1 MTEKNKKERRQAM
14 SSFIF
19 IFSFTLL
26 LFVLFAIC
34 TLKTAERGISL
45 LDEKKVRYD
54 DIFRKQAGYNY
65 RMDEIFKDMN
75 NLYTQK
81 RTDNEQA
88 QYQMIIAGKGCKTRF
103 DRLMLT
109 PPAMSFIT
117 YCSISYSRRKMF
129 LQPSSTRSATL
140 TTSWSRY
147 KGHKI

>member
-88 QYQMIIAGKGCKTRF
+88 QYQ
-103 DRLMLT
+103 DD
-109 PPAMSFIT
+109 
-117 YCSISYSRRKMF
+117 YCPQVARDARRD
-129 LQPSSTRSATL
+129 ST
-140 TTSWSRY
+140 
-147 KGHKI
+147 G